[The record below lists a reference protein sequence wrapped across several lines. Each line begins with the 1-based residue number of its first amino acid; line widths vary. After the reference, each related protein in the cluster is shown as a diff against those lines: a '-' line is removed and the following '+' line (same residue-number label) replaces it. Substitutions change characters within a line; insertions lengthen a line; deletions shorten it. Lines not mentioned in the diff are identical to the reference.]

1 MNAII
6 SPSILCA
13 DFSCLG
19 EEIQAVVEAGADWI
33 HLDVMDGSFV
43 PNISFGPAV
52 IKKIRPVTEV
62 TFDTHLMVENPDD
75 YIADFAKAGSDII
88 TVHVEACRHIDR
100 TLSLIRSLGK
110 KSGVSLNPATPVSSI
125 ENILDAID
133 LVLIMSVNPGFGGQ
147 KFIPQS
153 LEKIRQVRS
162 MIAGRD
168 IVIEVDGGVTADNSA
183 QIVDAG
189 ATALVAGTAIFAADD
204 YQKAIASLKAN

>member
-183 QIVDAG
+183 QIVNAG